1 MKRLW
6 VAAGMIAAVVALCVT
21 VVLYQH
27 RQIDKML
34 VQLDRLEQVYD
45 SGDRDAARSI
55 AQDMATD
62 YKAVGR
68 VLFCFV
74 THNEMADSQETVA
87 LLPDLVMQ
95 QGEEELRME
104 IARLR
109 EQLTYLRGIDDLRW
123 ENVL

>member
-27 RQIDKML
+27 CQIDKML